1 MDPFKGNPSD
11 PNRKPVQG
19 RPPRESDD
27 DSEDQYSYDL
37 AAATVTDGFR
47 PTDLTPTDSSSSSS
61 TPNDAAIA
69 SPDSSQARL
78 LSLEP
83 SHQQPSTSAASKPP
97 PSTPGRPSSAIKPPR
112 PHDSLT
118 LRNDGS
124 NSLQTGPPLSSSAGM
139 PHGPQGPYQGPTSA
153 SHPYEMYLQRTLSDA
168 TASTNQPA
176 SRPSYDGPRGPA
188 HPYALYPQ
196 NIVTTGDETPHQI
209 PVGFTTSGHG
219 YQRQIGPDGEEAG
232 ALVGPL
238 GHTEELPPYTRYPDQ
253 GIVSKTPAAAAAV
266 VAEDGMAE
274 TESPATET
282 ITGAGGI
289 GVATRNPEFSSTEED
304 LQPSRSRPST
314 HSRHD
319 INTAAQSS
327 AEKAPM
333 TKWQQRAKRKLWGI
347 VPYWAICLLFIGVL
361 LIGIILGAVIG
372 SVLSRHKGRPPGYVS
387 FRLSSLLYPHVLA
400 HLANTSNSPP
410 SANYPSPTPTP
421 APAPDVIPLPSVPI
435 AFPRLPVGNYAMPPI
450 TTTQSPNACL
460 SDHTQLAAWSCNLP
474 YSYYEVNVDVST
486 KQEDTACYN
495 LSLKAINSLDA
506 EFLWG
511 TQLPN
516 VYSKA
521 MILVNDTQEPR
532 RGPAWWLQVTYDKV
546 VVVQEDDFPTKAK
559 RWDTLGRPTVADH
572 DLIRTKSSASAGA
585 KNGDKP
591 WLCTWPDTTLEVF
604 IYPIQNS
611 TSSQPLP
618 TATAST
624 APNPYP
630 TDGFHPYPKTMKFI
644 ERRVAED
651 TPKAYCHQVQ
661 IYNNGRSMKNLTD
674 SFGNPIVVD
683 IEDFGSDPDE
693 QKAYP
698 VKRDRHSIRRSW
710 SDHWVSRQTVE
721 LTPCGCLWWSPSII
735 PQ

>member
-1 MDPFKGNPSD
+1 MDPFKGNPSEF
-11 PNRKPVQG
+11 NRKPVQG
-19 RPPRESDD
+19 RPPRQSVDD
-27 DSEDQYSYDL
+27 TEDQYSYDL
-37 AAATVTDGFR
+37 AAATVADGFR
-47 PTDLTPTDSSSSSS
+47 PTELPPTDASSSSA
-61 TPNDAAIA
+61 TPNDPTSA

-78 LSLEP
+78 LTLEP
-83 SHQQPSTSAASKPP
+83 SYQQPSTSAASKPP

-124 NSLQTGPPLSSSAGM
+124 NSLQTGPSLSASAGL
-139 PHGPQGPYQGPTSA
+139 PQIPPQGPYQGPTSA
-153 SHPYEMYLQRTLSDA
+153 SHPYQMYLQRTLSDA
-168 TASTNQPA
+168 TASADQPA
-176 SRPSYDGPRGPA
+176 SRTSYDGPRGPA

-219 YQRQIGPDGEEAG
+219 YQRQLGPDGEEAG

-238 GHTEELPPYTRYPDQ
+238 GHTEELPPYTRYPEH
-253 GIVSKTPAAAAAV
+253 GIVSKTPAAVATAA
-266 VAEDGMAE
+266 VAEDGMAGA
-274 TESPATET
+274 ESPTTGT
-282 ITGAGGI
+282 IAGAGGI

-304 LQPSRSRPST
+304 LEPSRSRPST

-327 AEKAPM
+327 AEKAPA
-333 TKWQQRAKRKLWGI
+333 TKWQQVAKRKLWGI
-347 VPYWAICLLFIGVL
+347 VPYWAICMLFIGVL

-372 SVLSRHKGRPPGYVS
+372 SVLSRHKPRPSG
-387 FRLSSLLYPHVLA
+387 
-400 HLANTSNSPP
+400 SPNG
-410 SANYPSPTPTP
+410 NYPGPTPT
-421 APAPDVIPLPSVPI
+421 PAPDVIPLSSVPI
-435 AFPRLPVGNYAMPPI
+435 TLPRLPVGNYAMPPLA
-450 TTTQSPNACL
+450 TNQAPNACL

-474 YSYYEVNVDVST
+474 YNYYQVNVDVST
-486 KQEDTACYN
+486 SQKDTSCYN
-495 LSLKAINSLDA
+495 LSLKAINSVDA

-511 TQLPN
+511 TQPPN

-546 VVVQEDDFPTKAK
+546 VVVEEDDFPAKTK
-559 RWDTLGRPTVADH
+559 RWSNLGRPTVADS
-572 DLIRTKSSASAGA
+572 DVMRTKSSASIGA

-591 WLCTWPDTTLEVF
+591 WICTWPDTTLEVF

-611 TSSQPLP
+611 TSPQPLP
-618 TATAST
+618 TATASS

-630 TDGFHPYPKTMKFI
+630 TDGFHPYPKSMKFI
-644 ERRVAED
+644 ERRVVED
-651 TPKAYCHQVQ
+651 APKAYCRQVQ
-661 IYNNGRSMKNLTD
+661 VYNQGRSMKNLTD

-683 IEDFGSDPDE
+683 IEEDFDPDSDS
-693 QKAYP
+693 QKAAYP
-698 VKRDRHSIRRSW
+698 VKRRDRRSVRRSW
-710 SDHWVSRQTVE
+710 SEHWVTQQAIE
-721 LTPCGCLWWSPSII
+721 LTPCGCVWWSPAATR